1 MFENVTELRSSG
13 VETREREREREKR
26 RDERE
31 GNEKEEVEEVEDK
44 GTEKI
49 VDGKRRMEY
58 IVVRKRETKITE
70 RIRVKSFC
78 FRYLFD
84 HFLRFV
90 MKNKIIQFLYYWI
103 IYR

>member
-1 MFENVTELRSSG
+1 MAWR
-13 VETREREREREKR
+13 REREREREKKKK

-58 IVVRKRETKITE
+58 IVVGKERRK
-70 RIRVKSFC
+70 
-78 FRYLFD
+78 
-84 HFLRFV
+84 
-90 MKNKIIQFLYYWI
+90 
-103 IYR
+103 

>member
-13 VETREREREREKR
+13 VETREREREKKKK

-58 IVVRKRETKITE
+58 IVVGKERRK
-70 RIRVKSFC
+70 
-78 FRYLFD
+78 
-84 HFLRFV
+84 
-90 MKNKIIQFLYYWI
+90 
-103 IYR
+103 